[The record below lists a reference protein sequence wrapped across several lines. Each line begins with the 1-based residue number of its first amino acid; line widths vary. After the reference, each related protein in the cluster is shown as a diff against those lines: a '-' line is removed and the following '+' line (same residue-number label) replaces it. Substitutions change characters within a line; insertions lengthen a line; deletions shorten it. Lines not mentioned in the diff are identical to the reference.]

1 VAYTG
6 AAIALREGD
15 KTRICSDAYA
25 ALQRELPE
33 ADYRDIARGSSFRRD
48 VAANADHFFQQ
59 LRFYQIRPLYIRTL
73 ALLHSAG
80 VPYVQATLVISAASF
95 FLLGLLLF
103 AWSKTYLAEWRA
115 AIAIPLLLIAPVIF
129 TSARTGSPDG
139 MSALAVTFGV
149 YVIFERQRWL
159 IGAAILLLSLL
170 IRTDNVI
177 FVLLL
182 FVSLALT
189 VSNRRTRVIAAG
201 LVLLSLAVVLTLNR
215 VEHSY
220 PWPVLMQN
228 TASPIVN
235 PAEVAPTFGMT
246 EYLSAVH
253 DMVDEAAESSALVF
267 PFLAALALLSRKLS
281 REWTRLIEV
290 VLFSWAAHVILFPH
304 IEDRYFVAGAA
315 VIGVG
320 SAAALLSPRVPQEKV
335 DA

>member
-1 VAYTG
+1 MAYTG
-6 AAIALREGD
+6 AVISLREGD
-15 KTRICSDAYA
+15 KARIRSEAYA
-25 ALQRELPE
+25 VLERELPE
-33 ADYRDIARGSSFRRD
+33 ADYRDIAKGSSFRRD

-59 LRFYQIRPLYIRTL
+59 LRFYRIRPLYVRTL

-80 VPYVQATLVISAASF
+80 VPYVQATRVISAASF
-95 FLLGLLLF
+95 FLLGILLF
-103 AWSKTYLAEWRA
+103 AWSKTYLGEWRA

-159 IGAAILLLSLL
+159 LGAAILLLSLF

-177 FVLLL
+177 FILIL
-182 FVSLALT
+182 FAWLALT
-189 VSNRRTRVIAAG
+189 LSSSGKRAVAAG
-201 LVLLSLAVVLTLNR
+201 FALLGLALVLVLNR
-215 VEHSY
+215 VEHSFS
-220 PWPVLMQN
+220 WPVLMQN
-228 TASPIVN
+228 TANPIVN

-281 REWTRLIEV
+281 RDWTRLIEI
-290 VLFSWAAHVILFPH
+290 VLLSWAAHVILFPH

-315 VIGVG
+315 LIGVG
-320 SAAALLSPRVPQEKV
+320 SATALLSPQVPQEKV
-335 DA
+335 NA